1 MEKQMTTFVE
11 LSRDQIESIIRAELE
26 FLIDYERQSTDPDV
40 ALADALRL
48 VYKQFTTIGEPDA

>member
-1 MEKQMTTFVE
+1 MTTFVE